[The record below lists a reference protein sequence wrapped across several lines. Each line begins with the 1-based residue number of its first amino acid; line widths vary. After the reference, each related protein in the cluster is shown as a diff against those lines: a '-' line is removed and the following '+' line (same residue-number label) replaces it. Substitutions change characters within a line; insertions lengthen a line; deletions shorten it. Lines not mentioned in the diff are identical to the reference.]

1 MDELLKLMA
10 AAAAAALA
18 ARVAND
24 LYDAVTTT
32 SDDSKDQ

>member
-1 MDELLKLMA
+1 MKELLELMA

-24 LYDAVTTT
+24 LYDAVTKT
-32 SDDSKDQ
+32 SADEND